1 MIRVDR
7 WRKWCPSM
15 KKFGDA
21 SKQELTKLTKGGS
34 VSFVSSDSTNAPNFS
49 SRLGAADPVAW
60 AENFHRWM
68 LERCAFRIRCFGGVE
83 SLYRD
88 LYKWS
93 VARQDEPPSRLV
105 FDQLLGSSGLFQA
118 NGLVSGLVLR
128 EDVDSVRST
137 DRPQNS
143 HPKKRNESPIVEV
156 FHCQPQSKRS
166 NRHDN

>member
-1 MIRVDR
+1 MRVDR

-21 SKQELTKLTKGGS
+21 TKQELTKLTKGGS
-34 VSFVSSDSTNAPNFS
+34 VSFVRSDSTNTPNFS
-49 SRLGAADPVAW
+49 SCLGAPDPGAW

-68 LERCAFRIRCFGGVE
+68 LERCAFRIRCFGGLE
-83 SLYRD
+83 SLYCD
-88 LYKWS
+88 LHDWS
-93 VARQDEPPSRLV
+93 KDRQEEPPSRTV
-105 FDQLLGSSGLFQA
+105 FDQLLGSAGLFQA

-128 EDVDSVRST
+128 EDVDVVRSANKPHT
-137 DRPQNS
+137 S

-166 NRHDN
+166 NQHDN